1 VEYRLMALRIR
12 KEVQEKLKASLDGAP
27 EAVSA
32 PVSSTPS
39 ATSQPIEETS
49 VSFEVKSKKP
59 RKTAARKSAAAR
71 KALNIRKASKLNS
84 IKTAESKEV
93 PKGRAKK
100 TNTVKAK
107 AIKARKSTKRSRKNA
122 VALFDFAG
130 EIETIRALF
139 DVLIVHA
146 SDPDNLKAL
155 RSLTERYLSDKP
167 DREKLDRVRSLLQR
181 QAAIIRK
188 EREGVVASK
197 TNMVIDVVALPAPKR
212 ESSEKV
218 DAKPLKT
225 EINPESKTAVDSPLP
240 VEAKRRTLLSWLRR
254 KGSSAPAKGGGSGGG
269 EGSGPVDP
277 TVSKNPIK
285 ARIKTAL
292 MACIWAGVGLSTLT
306 YASSLLY
313 VNYMRLEIDTA
324 LISGNVEPI
333 NAPFDGSVTSML
345 VKVGDRL
352 IEGSR
357 FMVLEDPEVEKLTK
371 LAAVK
376 VDRAREDLV
385 LRQAELE
392 SEKAKRDE
400 YVSISKNKMEK
411 IESDL
416 ESIQKLEQVARERFE
431 RVSDLF
437 KKGIMIR
444 PRLEEASDRLA
455 ELTSQLNK
463 ARINKKERAQQ
474 FESVLA
480 GHFYDGAQV
489 VGRMKEAE
497 AAVQRASAEV
507 DFSIEELQVMQQRR
521 QINKITANHEARILK
536 VLRQEGSSVK
546 RGDTMLVVERMDERM
561 VHAFV
566 RQDEANRVAIGDE
579 AVVYV
584 PALRA
589 KATARVS
596 AVERNAAFLDDI
608 DARYSWKL
616 ARDGGPKPTD
626 KDRTAR
632 ITLKFDGAD
641 KDVVDS
647 KFEIGMPTVVSFQ
660 RRSTNTTFSNFA
672 DIGRKL

>member
-27 EAVSA
+27 EAVYA
-32 PVSSTPS
+32 PVISPTPDP
-39 ATSQPIEETS
+39 AQPIEDNS
-49 VSFEVKSKKP
+49 VFVEVKPKKQ
-59 RKTAARKSAAAR
+59 RKTAVRKVVMLRKAAKPTVAKTVRTKKTQKDRTKREKTSKARKSA
-71 KALNIRKASKLNS
+71 
-84 IKTAESKEV
+84 
-93 PKGRAKK
+93 KG
-100 TNTVKAK
+100 
-107 AIKARKSTKRSRKNA
+107 SRKNA
-122 VALFDFAG
+122 VVMFDFAG

-181 QAAIIRK
+181 QAAILRK
-188 EREGVVASK
+188 ERDEVVNSK
-197 TNMVIDVVALPAPKR
+197 TKIVIDVVALPAPKAEVTEKIDTEKHKA
-212 ESSEKV
+212 ES
-218 DAKPLKT
+218 LKSVM
-225 EINPESKTAVDSPLP
+225 ESDGKTALNTPLP
-240 VEAKRRTLLSWLRR
+240 VEAKRRTLRSWLRR
-254 KGSSAPAKGGGSGGG
+254 KSSTPPSGGG
-269 EGSGPVDP
+269 GKGGGPVDP
-277 TVSKNPIK
+277 SISKNPIK

-292 MACIWAGVGLSTLT
+292 MACVWAGIGLSTLT
-306 YASSLLY
+306 YASSLVY

-345 VKVGDRL
+345 VKAGDRL
-352 IEGSR
+352 IEGGR

-376 VDRAREDLV
+376 VDRAREDLI
-385 LRQAELE
+385 LRQAELD
-392 SEKAKRDE
+392 SEKLKRDE

-416 ESIQKLEQVARERFE
+416 EAVEKLEQVARERFE

-444 PRLEEASDRLA
+444 PRLEEASDKLA

-480 GHFYDGAQV
+480 GHYFDGSQV
-489 VGRMKEAE
+489 VGRLKEAE
-497 AAVQRASAEV
+497 ASVQRASAEV

-521 QINKITANHEARILK
+521 QTNKITASHEARILK

-546 RGDTMLVVERMDERM
+546 RGDTMLVVERLDERM

-566 RQDEANRVAIGDE
+566 RQDEASRVAIGDE

-641 KDVVDS
+641 KETVDS

>member
-27 EAVSA
+27 EAVYA
-32 PVSSTPS
+32 PVISPTPDP
-39 ATSQPIEETS
+39 ARPIEDNS
-49 VSFEVKSKKP
+49 VFVEVKPKKQ
-59 RKTAARKSAAAR
+59 RKTAVRKVVMLRKAAKPTVAKTVRTKKTQKDRTKREKTSKARKSA
-71 KALNIRKASKLNS
+71 
-84 IKTAESKEV
+84 
-93 PKGRAKK
+93 KG
-100 TNTVKAK
+100 
-107 AIKARKSTKRSRKNA
+107 SRKNA
-122 VALFDFAG
+122 VVMFDFAG

-181 QAAIIRK
+181 QAAILRK
-188 EREGVVASK
+188 ERDEVVNSK
-197 TNMVIDVVALPAPKR
+197 TKIVIDVVALPAPKA
-212 ESSEKV
+212 EVTEKIETEKPK
-218 DAKPLKT
+218 AEPLKSVM
-225 EINPESKTAVDSPLP
+225 ESDGKTALNTPLP
-240 VEAKRRTLLSWLRR
+240 VEAKRRTLRSWLRR
-254 KGSSAPAKGGGSGGG
+254 KSSTPPSGVGGKGG
-269 EGSGPVDP
+269 GPVDP
-277 TVSKNPIK
+277 SISKNPIK

-292 MACIWAGVGLSTLT
+292 MACVWAGIGLSTLT
-306 YASSLLY
+306 YASSLVY

-345 VKVGDRL
+345 VKAGDRL
-352 IEGSR
+352 IEGGR

-376 VDRAREDLV
+376 VDRAREDLI
-385 LRQAELE
+385 LRQAELD
-392 SEKAKRDE
+392 SEKLKRDE

-416 ESIQKLEQVARERFE
+416 EAVEKLEQVARERFE

-444 PRLEEASDRLA
+444 PRLEEASDKLA

-480 GHFYDGAQV
+480 GHYFDGSQV
-489 VGRMKEAE
+489 VGRLKEAE
-497 AAVQRASAEV
+497 ASVQRASAEV

-521 QINKITANHEARILK
+521 QTNKITASHEARILK

-546 RGDTMLVVERMDERM
+546 RGDTMLVVERLDERM

-566 RQDEANRVAIGDE
+566 RQDEASRVAIGDE

-641 KDVVDS
+641 KETVDS